1 MVRRVHIRAVRAMKL
16 FLVTTDN
23 NAHVGKNQKEGT
35 MVSVRIFMNFPFVI
49 DFSIHSYLVLYFVLI
64 CVATFSSGTFPSENV
79 ER

>member
-1 MVRRVHIRAVRAMKL
+1 MVRRLHLRAVRARKL

-23 NAHVGKNQKEGT
+23 NAHVGKNQKRRNDGKCW
-35 MVSVRIFMNFPFVI
+35 NFSFVI

>member
-1 MVRRVHIRAVRAMKL
+1 
-16 FLVTTDN
+16 
-23 NAHVGKNQKEGT
+23 
-35 MVSVRIFMNFPFVI
+35 MVSVGIFMNFPFVI